1 MSSER
6 PGADRLKAR
15 VFISYSRADIAFA
28 DRLEAGL
35 KQRGFAPLIDR
46 TEIYALEDWWKR
58 IEALIVQADTIAFVL
73 SPDAVTSSICQK
85 EVSFAASLNKRL
97 APVVH
102 RRVAD
107 SAVPEALARLNFIF
121 FDDDARFEDSMDRLT
136 EALETDIAWVRKH
149 TEFGEYARRWAVA
162 GRPGPRGLLL
172 RSPVLEDAEQ
182 WIASRPEGAPAPT
195 GEVQAF
201 VTESR
206 RAATQR
212 RNILS
217 GSLGAGL
224 FVALMLAGL
233 TYWQRN
239 IAVEQRDKA
248 LVTQSRFLA
257 DLSRQLAGAGD
268 QVSALLV
275 AMEGL
280 PDTKSAVARPLVPE
294 AQDAVYQSGAT
305 LREIAVLSAPG
316 AKIVSYS
323 LSGDGGRVL
332 TLQDDRS
339 VRVWDVKT
347 NKLLAEHGPFDTNMI
362 GAVLSRSGDRIFIS
376 REANPVE
383 AIDAMTGARSEMTA
397 FEQAIWSGIV
407 DRTILVVSADDRH
420 AVLSPPAVGD
430 LDPDTGARSSVVPL
444 DGAGTRK
451 GTRFYLSANGSTV
464 VSNTGTIWNGKTG
477 KVVAKI
483 DPGADRYLDGVNLSP
498 DGTKVVW
505 QQYATA
511 FIYDIPTGRRVSVQ
525 HPESEKIKGHERA
538 EANIHDTAFT
548 PDGQRLATAAA
559 DKTIRI
565 WDVQTGALLEV
576 LEGHREEV
584 QAVSFVAD
592 GRQLLTRSEDGTV
605 RLWAFVADNEIR
617 PPQRFEEKIIGAFVQ
632 GDAVWLVVMEDD
644 NTVTV
649 WDYTHDV
656 LIASLKGHT
665 GHQDA
670 TTSRARL
677 DPQGRLLITSIGD
690 HNARIWDIKSGTEI
704 SSVAVNPKAAMIYDV
719 GFSRDGRLAYA
730 TADAVYVWEVAT
742 GKIVTIIRPQGD
754 DASTIDTQSTSFD
767 FDGTEIAAATQTG
780 TTIWDVNTGQAKR
793 VLTKEKLAILR
804 YSPDGRRIA
813 VVPIDGETANILDA
827 KTGAVIASLVGHSH
841 FINDLEY
848 SNDGR
853 LILTTSEDSTAR
865 LWNAET
871 GQLIRSLTDVGGMFR
886 ARFSPDGTKILT
898 ETGGPASDTPWRG
911 RIWPVFADTAAM
923 MEAAKSEAP
932 RCLTG
937 DQRAAVFL
945 DRDPPAWCIDMEK
958 WPYQT
963 QDWKEWLK
971 FTRAGARPPL
981 PDAADWQSFVAA
993 RDHRDVRTEPVVSD
1007 NLNGLSI
1014 QKMHVGDP
1022 IAALAAYEL
1031 DVDTSKSSQ
1040 QFGQASNAMQR
1051 GDARLQSGDQAGALA
1066 AYQES
1071 LDILSK
1077 LIAAHQ
1083 RVSWRQCEVLFKV
1096 ADVKLRSNDH
1106 AGALGAYQQ
1115 CLDLGRGRPE
1125 ARNQVWQ
1132 DLIKIAEMK
1141 LQAGDKAGAL
1151 TAYQESVDAA
1161 RKLEDGESIKV
1172 VRREVSLSLI
1182 RLGDVKLQV
1191 GDQAGA
1197 LAAYQESYDF
1207 LAEMRDDPLYAPDVW
1222 LSLTRIGDV
1231 KLGAGDQAGALVA
1244 YQDSLGVARQLAAG
1258 PDPDR
1263 YAPDVWFSLFK
1274 LGNAKLRGGDR
1285 AGALV
1290 AYQESLDNAR
1300 KRAAREAGN
1309 AQAQGHVASSLTS
1322 LGDLLREQGDL
1333 DQAIADYDQAIALDP
1348 KDASVFLKRG
1358 AAYFKKG
1365 DLDRAIADD
1374 NEAVRLD
1381 PRYALTYFSRAAA
1394 YSAKRDFDRAVAD
1407 YDEAIRLYPKYVP
1420 AYYGRARAYIAKYD
1434 VNRAIADYGEVIE
1447 LDPKNSGAYYG
1458 RGRAYLY
1465 SGALPEAVADLN
1477 QANELNPKYAYAAL
1491 WLDIANKRSGRPSR
1505 LAEASEQIDMT
1516 KWPAPIVGLY
1526 LGRVSPEAA
1535 LAAADDTDAET
1546 KKGKVCEARFYS
1558 GELALQKS
1566 AKEDAM
1572 RLFHLAAADCPK
1584 SFVEYEGTIAELKV
1598 LGATP

>member
-6 PGADRLKAR
+6 PGADRPKAR
-15 VFISYSRADIAFA
+15 VFISYSRVDIGFA

-73 SPDAVTSSICQK
+73 SPDAVTSSICQR
-85 EVSFAASLNKRL
+85 EVNFAASLNKRL

-149 TEFGEYARRWAVA
+149 TEFGEYARRWAAA

-172 RSPVLEDAEQ
+172 RSPALEDAEQ

-212 RNILS
+212 RNVLS

-224 FVALMLAGL
+224 FVALVLAGL
-233 TYWQRN
+233 AYWQRN

-268 QVSALLV
+268 LASALLV
-275 AMEGL
+275 AVEGL
-280 PDTKSAVARPLVPE
+280 PDAKSAVARPLVPE
-294 AQDAVYQSGAT
+294 AQDALYQSGTT
-305 LREIAVLSAPG
+305 LREVAVLSAPG

-323 LSGDGGRVL
+323 LSDDGGRVL

-339 VRVWDVKT
+339 VRVWDVRT
-347 NKLLAEHGPFDTNMI
+347 NRLIAQHGPFDTNMI
-362 GAVLSRSGDRIFIS
+362 GAVLSRSGDRIVIA
-376 REANPVE
+376 REAAPVE
-383 AIDAMTGARSEMTA
+383 AIDALTGAQREMTA
-397 FEQAIWSGIV
+397 FERAIWSGVV
-407 DRTILVVSADDRH
+407 DRAILGVSADGRH
-420 AVLSPPAVGD
+420 AMLSPPAVGE
-430 LDPDTGARSSVVPL
+430 LDPETGATRSVVPL
-444 DGAGTRK
+444 DGAGTGK
-451 GTRFYLSANGSTV
+451 GSSFHISADGATV

-477 KVVAKI
+477 KVIAKI
-483 DPGADRYLDGVNLSP
+483 DPGTDRYLNGVNVSP

-511 FIYDIPTGRRVSVQ
+511 FIYDIPTGRRTSVQ
-525 HPESEKIKGHERA
+525 HPESEKIKGHERT
-538 EANIHDTAFT
+538 EANIQDIAFT
-548 PDGQRLATAAA
+548 TDSQRLATAAT
-559 DKTIRI
+559 DKSVRI
-565 WDVQTGALLEV
+565 WDVQTGELLEV
-576 LEGHREEV
+576 LEGHREGV
-584 QAVSFVAD
+584 NAVSFLAD

-605 RLWAFVADNEIR
+605 RIWALVADNEIR
-617 PPQRFEEKIIGAFVQ
+617 PPQRFQEKIIGAFVQ

-649 WDYTHDV
+649 WDYTHNV

-665 GHQDA
+665 AHQDS

-677 DPQGRLLITSIGD
+677 DPQGRRLITSIGD
-690 HNARIWDIKSGTEI
+690 HTARVWDIKSGTEI
-704 SSVAVNPKAAMIYDV
+704 SSVAVNPKASMIHDV

-742 GKIVTIIRPQGD
+742 GKVVSIIRPQGD
-754 DASTIDTQSTSFD
+754 DASTIDTQSTSFNPG
-767 FDGTEIAAATQTG
+767 GTEIAAATQTG

-793 VLTKEKLAILR
+793 ELTKERLAIAR

-813 VVPIDGETANILDA
+813 LVPIDGETANVVDA
-827 KTGAVIASLVGHSH
+827 KTGAVVASLVGHSH

-871 GQLIRSLTDVGGMFR
+871 GQLIRTLTDVGGMFR

-898 ETGGPASDTPWRG
+898 ETGGPANDAPWSG
-911 RIWPVFADTAAM
+911 RIWPIFADTAEM
-923 MEAAKSEAP
+923 MDAAKAGAP

-937 DQRAAVFL
+937 DQRAALFL
-945 DRDPPAWCIDMEK
+945 DRDPPAWCIELEK

-971 FTRAGARPPL
+971 FTRAGARAPL
-981 PDAADWQSFVAA
+981 PDAAGWQTWVAA
-993 RDHRDVRTEPVVSD
+993 RDRRDAPPKPVTSE
-1007 NLNGLSI
+1007 NLSELENLKLDS
-1014 QKMHVGDP
+1014 GDQV
-1022 IAALAAYEL
+1022 AALAAYEL
-1031 DVDTSKSSQ
+1031 DVDTSAASE
-1040 QFGQASNAMQR
+1040 QFRQASNAMQR
-1051 GDARLQSGDQAGALA
+1051 GDAKLQSGDQAGALA

-1071 LDILSK
+1071 LDILNK
-1077 LIAAHQ
+1077 LIAMHQ
-1083 RVSWRQCEVLFKV
+1083 RVSWRQCEVLFKI
-1096 ADVKLRSNDH
+1096 ADANLQLNDH

-1125 ARNQVWQ
+1125 ARDQVWQ

-1161 RKLEDGESIKV
+1161 RKLEDGERFKV

-1197 LAAYQESYDF
+1197 LAAYQDSFDF

-1231 KLGAGDQAGALVA
+1231 KLEAGDQAGALVA
-1244 YQDSLGVARQLAAG
+1244 YQDSLGIARQLAAG

-1290 AYQESLDNAR
+1290 AYQESLDIAR
-1300 KRAAREAGN
+1300 KRAARDPGN
-1309 AQAQGHVASSLTS
+1309 AQAQGHVGSSLTS
-1322 LGDLLREQGDL
+1322 LGDLLRDQGDL

-1358 AAYFKKG
+1358 ATYLKKG

-1374 NEAVRLD
+1374 NEAARLD
-1381 PRYALTYFSRAAA
+1381 PKFALTYFSRAVA
-1394 YSAKRDFDRAVAD
+1394 YAAKRDFDHAVAD
-1407 YDEAIRLYPKYVP
+1407 YDEAIRLYPKYAA
-1420 AYYGRARAYIAKYD
+1420 AYYGRARAHIAKYD
-1434 VNRAIADYGEVIE
+1434 VNRAIADYGEVIA

-1465 SGALPEAVADLN
+1465 SGALNEAIADFK

-1491 WLDIANKRSGRPSR
+1491 WLDIADKRSGRPSR

-1516 KWPAPIVGLY
+1516 KWPAPIIGLY
-1526 LGRVSPEAA
+1526 LGRISPEAA
-1535 LAAADDTDAET
+1535 LAAADDADADT
-1546 KKGKVCEARFYS
+1546 KKGKVCEARFYT
-1558 GELALQKS
+1558 GELALQRG
-1566 AKEDAM
+1566 AKEDAV
-1572 RLFHLAAADCPK
+1572 RLFRLAAANCPK
-1584 SFVEYEGTIAELKV
+1584 SFVEYEGVIAELNV